1 MKGEESKRLTDH
13 ELVTLVELLKLGAA
27 GSILDL
33 TSDALGSRLGISQQA
48 ASLRLTS
55 LETKGCIERKHS
67 GRGVS
72 VRLTSAGLEQLGEH
86 YATLRDAFEPK
97 ARSLEFV
104 GTVFKGFGEG
114 GYYIS
119 HPGYAKQF
127 VTVLGF
133 KPFPGTL
140 NLRLAAQEQRG
151 RRELLRNTPGLE
163 VGGFVDGKRSFG
175 PVKCFKATI
184 GGKVPGAAL
193 AIERTHYDDS
203 VLEVISASRLK
214 SILGLADGDTCAV
227 QVEL

>member
-1 MKGEESKRLTDH
+1 MKENEQKRLTDH
-13 ELVTLVELLKLGAA
+13 ELVTLVELLRLGAA
-27 GSILDL
+27 ESLLDV
-33 TSDALGSRLGISQQA
+33 TSGVLGRRLSVSQQA

-55 LETKGCIERKHS
+55 LEMKGCIERKHS

-72 VRLTSAGLEQLGEH
+72 VRLTSTGLEQLGEY

-97 ARSLEFV
+97 SRSLEFV

-119 HPGYAKQF
+119 HPGYARQF

-140 NLRLAAQEQRG
+140 NLRLTGPEQRA
-151 RRELLRNTPGLE
+151 RRELLRNSTGLE
-163 VGGFVDGKRSFG
+163 VGGFVEGKRSFG

-184 GGKVPGAAL
+184 GGRVPGAAL

-214 SILGLADGDTCAV
+214 STLRLNDGDVCSV
-227 QVEL
+227 QVAL